1 MYGDYS
7 VTLGFVPTRRGMF
20 NKQSAIKNKSII
32 RKAMTDL
39 VKDDPDVRIVDIDW
53 LNEDGFLIDE
63 KDVKKVAA
71 HFRKENVDAVFFC
84 HCDFGSEEV
93 VGKLGKALG
102 KPVLLWGPRDEAP
115 PQDFSPRQTDTQCG
129 LFASSKSLLRH
140 GVSFTYIENCR
151 VTDKAFTQGFQNFLA
166 AACVVKAFSSMRIG
180 QISVRPK
187 SFQSTMINESELLE
201 RFGVEVVPINT
212 VMLTRFYDR
221 IVTGNTKEIDEL
233 VKDISGKANIVTMNE
248 SELKTIAALE
258 LTFKALADEYEL
270 SAIASECWMTYYNV
284 FGVRPCFLFGDVTD
298 RWFPVSCETDIHGS
312 ISSVLLRAAARG
324 KTPNFLADL
333 TIRHPENDN
342 AELLWHC
349 GPFPVSLAK
358 EGIRPEIVNGVGR
371 WEIKGGDITILRFD
385 GCRGQYSLFTGL
397 AKGVE
402 GPGTNGNY
410 LWIETDDWVK
420 WEKKFIYGPYIHHV
434 AAIHGDYTDIISEAC
449 RYMQGIKLDLV

>member
-20 NKQSAIKNKSII
+20 NKQAALKNKEVI
-32 RKAMTDL
+32 RKAVDAL
-39 VKDDPDVRIVDIDW
+39 VEADDGVRIVDIDW

-63 KDVKKVAA
+63 KDVRKVAD
-71 HFRKENVDAVFFC
+71 HFRKEKVDALFIC

-115 PQDFSPRQTDTQCG
+115 PGDFSPRQTDTQCG

-140 GVSFTYIENCR
+140 GVPFTYIENCK
-151 VTDKAFTQGFQNFLA
+151 VTDKAFTEGFRNFLGT
-166 AACVVKAFSSMRIG
+166 ACVVKAFNSMRIG

-187 SFQSTMINESELLE
+187 SFQSTMVNESELLE
-201 RFGVEVVPINT
+201 RFGIEVIPINT
-212 VMLTRFYDR
+212 VMLRRFYDR
-221 IVTGNTKEIDEL
+221 VVTENTRQIDEL
-233 VKDISGKANIVTMNE
+233 TSDILARAKLVSMDE

-298 RWFPVSCETDIHGS
+298 RWLPVSCETDIHGS

-324 KTPNFLADL
+324 QTPNFLADL

-342 AELLWHC
+342 GELLWHC
-349 GPFPVSLAK
+349 GPFPLSLAR
-358 EGIRPEIVNGVGR
+358 ENSAPEIVGGVGR
-371 WEIKGGDITILRFD
+371 WEIRGGDITILRFD
-385 GCRGQYSLFTGL
+385 GCRGSYSLFTGL
-397 AKGVE
+397 ARGIE
-402 GPGTNGNY
+402 GPATNGNY

-434 AAIHGDYTDIISEAC
+434 AAIHGNYTDIIGEAC
-449 RYMQGIKLDLV
+449 KYMPGVTLDLA